1 MSAKQAADEETL
13 VPPPGTPKKRPGRPE
28 TRVIKLDATP
38 ERIARAM
45 FAAVKP
51 PDPNR
56 RKRRAD

>member
-1 MSAKQAADEETL
+1 MPAKQAADEAPPT
-13 VPPPGTPKKRPGRPE
+13 PPPDEPKRRPGRPE

-51 PDPNR
+51 PDPSR
-56 RKRRAD
+56 RQR